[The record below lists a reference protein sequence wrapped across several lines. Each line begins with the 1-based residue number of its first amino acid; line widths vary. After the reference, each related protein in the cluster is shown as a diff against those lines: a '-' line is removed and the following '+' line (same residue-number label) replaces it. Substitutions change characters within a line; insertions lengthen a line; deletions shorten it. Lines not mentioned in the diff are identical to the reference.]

1 MGLRFRKSVKI
12 CDGLRL
18 NFGKTGASVTVG
30 SGPFKKTFN
39 TNGNVTTTVGIPG
52 TGIYWTETERRG
64 SRNNRRTS
72 NLQQTR
78 TTMLSQQSN
87 YQVEPAVDDYFVQS
101 DVDENVEAVTLP
113 KSHAPVAV
121 SATSNVVPHSSDTS
135 RVSTDVSE
143 ERKGLSAEAIK
154 RIYLYEDAPVDWT
167 ELVAGASAEDLLMD
181 QTVHAYCAQMAPRIL
196 SGDVDAYLEVIE
208 RMRPVDDLALYSG
221 DFEFGTD
228 KPYYIEVEF
237 AASPERV
244 LRDGTSDAMLE
255 EFVSAVTV
263 RVARDLFALL
273 PVAKVLVHVVV
284 EGNTILSVRF
294 ERGKLGGVN
303 FRNTNAK
310 EIIKGFRCLV
320 VDQYQQLYDVG
331 RILID

>member
-64 SRNNRRTS
+64 SRNNRRSSTP
-72 NLQQTR
+72 QQTR
-78 TTMLSQQSN
+78 TPMLSQHSD
-87 YQVEPAVDDYFVQS
+87 YQVAPAVDDYFTQS
-101 DVDENVEAVTLP
+101 NAAEDTEVVNLP
-113 KSHAPVAV
+113 KAHTSVAV
-121 SATSNVVPHSSDTS
+121 PATSGVVSHSNDTLQ
-135 RVSTDVSE
+135 VSTAVSE
-143 ERKGLSAEAIK
+143 GRKGLSAEAIK

-167 ELVAGASAEDLLMD
+167 ELVAGATADELLMD
-181 QTVHAYCAQMAPRIL
+181 QTVHAYCAQIAPRIL
-196 SGDVDAYLEVIE
+196 SGDIDAYLEVIE

-228 KPYYIEVEF
+228 KPSYIEVEF

-244 LRDGTSDAMLE
+244 LRDGVSDAMLE
-255 EFVSAVTV
+255 EFVSAVAV
-263 RVARDLFALL
+263 RVARDLFTLL
-273 PVAKVLVHVVV
+273 PVAKVLVHV
-284 EGNTILSVRF
+284 EINGNTVLSVNFVRNQ
-294 ERGKLGGVN
+294 LCNIN
-303 FRNTNAK
+303 FRNNNASTIVK
-310 EIIKGFRCLV
+310 VFPCQVARNYC
-320 VDQYQQLYDVG
+320 YDNVE
-331 RILID
+331 RMQV